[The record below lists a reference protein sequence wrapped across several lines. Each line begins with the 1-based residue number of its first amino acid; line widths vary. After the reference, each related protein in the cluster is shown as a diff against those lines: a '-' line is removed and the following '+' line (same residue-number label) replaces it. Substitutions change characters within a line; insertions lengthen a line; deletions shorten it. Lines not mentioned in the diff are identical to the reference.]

1 MSGTGASR
9 DGGGAPEA
17 GAVER
22 VAEVGFDSGLHV
34 RAATA
39 FARAARRYRASITV
53 RAGETAADGK
63 SVVEL
68 LTLAAAQ
75 GSRLRIVAEGPDA
88 ACAVDELAGLLA
100 AGFEED
106 VP

>member
-1 MSGTGASR
+1 MSGTGGSR
-9 DGGGAPEA
+9 DRTGGAET

-22 VAEVGFDSGLHV
+22 VARVGFDSGLHV

-39 FARAARRYRASITV
+39 FARVARRYQASITV
-53 RAGETAADGK
+53 RAGATVADGK

-68 LTLAAAQ
+68 LTLAAAR
-75 GSRLRIVAEGPDA
+75 GRPLHIVAEGPDA
-88 ACAVDELAGLLA
+88 ARAADELAGLLA

>member
-1 MSGTGASR
+1 MTDPRTPR
-9 DGGGAPEA
+9 DDCGSADGP
-17 GAVER
+17 AVER
-22 VAEVGFDSGLHV
+22 TAAVGFDSGLHV
-34 RAATA
+34 RAASA
-39 FARAARRYRASITV
+39 FARAARRYRAAITV
-53 RAGETAADGK
+53 RAGDAAADGK

-68 LTLAAAQ
+68 LTLAAAH

-88 ACAVDELAGLLA
+88 ACAADELAGLLA

>member
-1 MSGTGASR
+1 MSDAGTPR
-9 DGGGAPEA
+9 DPSETPAA
-17 GAVER
+17 GAAER
-22 VAEVGFDSGLHV
+22 TAEVGFDSGLHV
-34 RAATA
+34 RAASA

-53 RAGETAADGK
+53 RAGDAAADGK
-63 SVVEL
+63 SVMEL
-68 LTLAAAQ
+68 LTLAAAH

>member
-1 MSGTGASR
+1 MPREVRGAP
-9 DGGGAPEA
+9 GGA
-17 GAVER
+17 AVER
-22 VAEVGFDSGLHV
+22 TAAVGFDSGLHV
-34 RAATA
+34 RAASA
-39 FARAARRYRASITV
+39 FARAARRYRAAITV
-53 RAGETAADGK
+53 RAGDATADGK

-68 LTLAAAQ
+68 LTLAAAR

-88 ACAVDELAGLLA
+88 ACAADELAGLLA

>member
-1 MSGTGASR
+1 MTDARTPRDECAST
-9 DGGGAPEA
+9 DGS
-17 GAVER
+17 AVER
-22 VAEVGFDSGLHV
+22 TAAVGFDSGLHV
-34 RAATA
+34 RAASA
-39 FARAARRYRASITV
+39 FARAARRYRAAITV
-53 RAGETAADGK
+53 RAGEAAADGK

-68 LTLAAAQ
+68 LTLAASH

-88 ACAVDELAGLLA
+88 ACAADELAGLLA

>member
-1 MSGTGASR
+1 MSGTGASGDGCGGRR
-9 DGGGAPEA
+9 D

-53 RAGETAADGK
+53 RAGQTAVDGK

-68 LTLAAAQ
+68 LTLAAGQ
-75 GSRLRIVAEGPDA
+75 GSRLRIVAHGPDA
-88 ACAVDELAGLLA
+88 DRAAEELAGLLA

>member
-9 DGGGAPEA
+9 DGDRPPAA

-53 RAGETAADGK
+53 RAGGTAADGK

-88 ACAVDELAGLLA
+88 ACAADELAGLLA